1 MRGDFELPQAS
12 NHVHRMIVNSHTCEE
27 GVGENPS
34 ERERGR
40 EKMIAYKIN
49 TMSWNVKSWQLFG
62 MEPRGLWHEESNP
75 QGFGLSCST
84 SLGVWE

>member
-1 MRGDFELPQAS
+1 M
-12 NHVHRMIVNSHTCEE
+12 HRVIVNSHTCEE

-34 ERERGR
+34 KREG
-40 EKMIAYKIN
+40 EKKN

-62 MEPRGLWHEESNP
+62 MEPRGLLHEESNP